1 MNQQTDKKLII
12 IPTYNERE
20 NIPKLLEG
28 IFSLQIPDLDVL
40 VVDDG
45 SPDGTAEVVREM
57 MKHNPRIL
65 LLEREKKLGLG
76 TAYVMGF
83 KYALEHGYEYIFEM
97 DADLSH
103 DYHEIPNFLK
113 AAQEADLVIGSRYLT
128 GVNVINWPLRRLFVS
143 VMASKYTR
151 FITGM
156 PIDDCTSGFK
166 CFHRRVLESIP
177 LNEVSSNGYCF
188 QIEMNFKAWK
198 RGYKIKEIPII
209 FYDRTVGSS
218 KMSKKII
225 FEAAF
230 IVWKLK
236 IMSLFGRY

>member
-1 MNQQTDKKLII
+1 MKAKTNKTLVI
-12 IPTYNERE
+12 IPTFNERN
-20 NIPKLLEG
+20 NIAKVLQTVLDLG
-28 IFSLQIPDLDVL
+28 IAGLDIL
-40 VVDDG
+40 VVDDN

-57 MKHNPRIL
+57 MEKHPEIHL
-65 LLEREKKLGLG
+65 LRREGKLGLG
-76 TAYVMGF
+76 TAYVAGF
-83 KYALEHGYEYIFEM
+83 KYALDRDYEFIFEM

-103 DYHEIPNFLK
+103 DPGEIPNFLK

-128 GVNVINWPLRRLFVS
+128 GVNVINWPLMRLFIS

-156 PIDDCTSGFK
+156 PIHDCTSGFK
-166 CFHRRVLESIP
+166 CFHRRVLENIP
-177 LNEVSSNGYCF
+177 LNEVASNGYSF
-188 QIEMNFKAWK
+188 QIEINFKAWK
-198 RGYKIKEIPII
+198 RKFKLKEIPII

-218 KMSKKII
+218 KMSRKIVY
-225 FEAAF
+225 EAAF